1 MANIIALE
9 ATKREKA
16 GKGASRAV
24 RRTGLVPA
32 VVYGDKKAPVLLS
45 LTEKTLVAHL
55 NKKGFWTHQ
64 FEIQVDG
71 EKHRTLC
78 QDVQFHRVSGRP
90 IHADFLRIA
99 KNSVLTLEIPVHV
112 INEDKAPG
120 LRDGGVLNLV
130 HRSIEVHCSPDNIPE
145 SLELDVTDL
154 NIDDTLT
161 TKNLVLPKGV
171 KLVHEDETTLLTIAP
186 PAKEE
191 VEVAPVAVEAAPAEP
206 AKVEEKK
213 EEGK

>member
-1 MANIIALE
+1 M
-9 ATKREKA
+9 
-16 GKGASRAV
+16 
-24 RRTGLVPA
+24 
-32 VVYGDKKAPVLLS
+32 
-45 LTEKTLVAHL
+45 
-55 NKKGFWTHQ
+55 
-64 FEIQVDG
+64 
-71 EKHRTLC
+71 
-78 QDVQFHRVSGRP
+78 
-90 IHADFLRIA
+90 
-99 KNSVLTLEIPVHV
+99 
-112 INEDKAPG
+112 
-120 LRDGGVLNLV
+120 
-130 HRSIEVHCSPDNIPE
+130 
-145 SLELDVTDL
+145 TDL